1 MKSKMILTLAAMT
14 SFLPLQ
20 QAFSMP
26 IEQVYVQVVDVTG
39 GTSAPLINKMSTSM
53 QLVAQQ
59 LLLERDTEVILPSQQ
74 EYATLLSDIADRVLT
89 GYYLQSTELTI
100 DKNAEL
106 VLKVRP
112 WNESIRNVEVDLQ
125 FSGIEAQTSE
135 LLESKLPT
143 LKQQLK
149 DTIRGASIDAS
160 DWADGVLRKMVR
172 EQVEEVLP
180 EFKVAVDLLNEADKT
195 VVQVIVYPVG
205 QLVRN
210 VDYSMRSEAI
220 PNILLMKLK
229 SKYADECNKL
239 RGLPVSYVE
248 RQRQE
253 IEDFLLAKLSREP
266 EIVKNKL
273 QPRVNITP
281 DTDMTVEFLINS
293 DKYKIWFE
301 GYGDIGR
308 GEENLSG
315 KAHFGKFISPKE
327 ELFGEV
333 EVVLDDVDWNFGVG
347 YTRYWGKSGW
357 SYIRR
362 VPDGENN
369 YKLEY
374 YLDPKWRLRAEH
386 FANSNRNEY
395 GVRYRIHE
403 FLSAE
408 YVYGGDEF
416 YLRIIGNLQLLLKEL
431 LLADIIDYIFM

>member
-59 LLLERDTEVILPSQQ
+59 LLLEHDTEVILPSQQ

-112 WNESIRNVEVDLQ
+112 WNESIRNVEVDLR

-143 LKQQLK
+143 LKQQLN

-172 EQVEEVLP
+172 EQVEEALP

-229 SKYADECNKL
+229 YKYADECNKL

-281 DTDMTVEFLINS
+281 DTDMTVEFLIDS

-327 ELFGEV
+327 EFFGEV

-416 YLRIIGNLQLLLKEL
+416 YLRIIGNL
-431 LLADIIDYIFM
+431 

>member
-26 IEQVYVQVVDVTG
+26 IEQVYVQVVDITG
-39 GTSAPLINKMSTSM
+39 GTSIPLLNKMSNSM

-59 LLLERDTEVILPSQQ
+59 LLLERDTEAIKPVQQ

-100 DKNAEL
+100 DKESEL
-106 VLKVRP
+106 VLKIRP
-112 WNESIRNVEVDLQ
+112 WNAAIRNVEVDLN
-125 FSGIEAQTSE
+125 FSGIEEQTSE

-143 LKQQLK
+143 LKQQLN
-149 DTIRGASIDAS
+149 DTIFGASVDAS
-160 DWADGVLRKMVR
+160 DWADGVLRKIVR
-172 EQVEEVLP
+172 QQVEEALP
-180 EFKVAVDLLNEADKT
+180 EFKVAVDLVNEHKKT
-195 VVQVIVYPVG
+195 VVQVVIYPVG

-210 VDYSMRSEAI
+210 IEYSMRSDAI

-229 SKYADECNKL
+229 HKYADECNKL
-239 RGLPVSYVE
+239 RGLPVSYVA
-248 RQRQE
+248 RQKQE
-253 IEDFLLAKLSREP
+253 IEEFLLSKLRNEQ
-266 EIVKNKL
+266 EILEYDLKPQVT
-273 QPRVNITP
+273 ITP
-281 DTDMTVEFLINS
+281 DADMSIEFLINS
-293 DKYKIWFE
+293 DKYKVWFE

-315 KAHFGKFISPKE
+315 KAHFGKFVSPKE
-327 ELFGEV
+327 EVFGEV
-333 EVVLDDVDWNFGVG
+333 EATLDNVDWTFGAG

-374 YLDPKWRLRAEH
+374 YLNPKWKLRAEH
-386 FANSNRNEY
+386 FANQNRNEY

-408 YVYGGDEF
+408 YVYSGDEF
-416 YLRIIGNLQLLLKEL
+416 YLRIIGNL
-431 LLADIIDYIFM
+431 

>member
-112 WNESIRNVEVDLQ
+112 WNESIRNVEVDLR

-143 LKQQLK
+143 LKQQLN

-172 EQVEEVLP
+172 EQVEEALP

-229 SKYADECNKL
+229 YKYADECNKL

-273 QPRVNITP
+273 QPRVNIMP
-281 DTDMTVEFLINS
+281 DTDMTVEFLIDS

-416 YLRIIGNLQLLLKEL
+416 YLRIIGNL
-431 LLADIIDYIFM
+431 

>member
-26 IEQVYVQVVDVTG
+26 IEQVYVQVIDVTG
-39 GTSAPLINKMSTSM
+39 GTSMPLLNKMSNSM

-59 LLLERDTEVILPSQQ
+59 LLLERDTEAIQPVQQ

-100 DKNAEL
+100 DKESEL
-106 VLKVRP
+106 VLKIRP
-112 WNESIRNVEVDLQ
+112 WNAAIRNVEIDLK
-125 FSGIEAQTSE
+125 FSGIEEQTSE

-143 LKQQLK
+143 LKQQLN
-149 DTIRGASIDAS
+149 DTIFGASVDAS
-160 DWADGVLRKMVR
+160 DWADGVLRKIVR
-172 EQVEEVLP
+172 QQVEEALP
-180 EFKVAVDLLNEADKT
+180 EFKVAVDLVNEHKKT
-195 VVQVIVYPVG
+195 VVQVVIYPVG

-210 VDYSMRSEAI
+210 IEYSMRSDAI

-229 SKYADECNKL
+229 HKYADECNKL
-239 RGLPVSYVE
+239 RGLPVSYVA
-248 RQRQE
+248 RQKQE
-253 IEDFLLAKLSREP
+253 IEEFLLSKLRNEQ
-266 EIVKNKL
+266 EILEYDLKPQVT
-273 QPRVNITP
+273 ITP
-281 DTDMTVEFLINS
+281 DADMSIEFLINS
-293 DKYKIWFE
+293 DKYKVWFE

-315 KAHFGKFISPKE
+315 KAHFGKFVSPKE
-327 ELFGEV
+327 EVFGEV
-333 EVVLDDVDWNFGVG
+333 EATLDNVDWTFGAG

-374 YLDPKWRLRAEH
+374 YLNPKWKLRAEH
-386 FANSNRNEY
+386 FANQNRNEY

-416 YLRIIGNLQLLLKEL
+416 YLRIIGNL
-431 LLADIIDYIFM
+431 

>member
-1 MKSKMILTLAAMT
+1 MKSKIILTLAAMT

-26 IEQVYVQVVDVTG
+26 IEHVYVQVIDVTG
-39 GTSAPLINKMSTSM
+39 GTSAPLLNKMSNSM

-59 LLLERDTEVILPSQQ
+59 LLLDRDTKAILPAQQ

-89 GYYLQSTELTI
+89 GYYLQSTQLTVDKESELI
-100 DKNAEL
+100 L
-106 VLKVRP
+106 QVRP
-112 WNESIRNVEVDLQ
+112 WNTAIKNVQVDLQ
-125 FSGIEAQTSE
+125 FSGIEEQTSE

-143 LKQQLK
+143 LKKQLE
-149 DTIRGASIDAS
+149 DTIKGASIDAS
-160 DWADGVLRKMVR
+160 DWADGVLRKIVR
-172 EQVEEVLP
+172 QQVEEALP
-180 EFKVAVDLLNEADKT
+180 EFKVAVDLVNEADKT

-210 VDYSMRSEAI
+210 VDYSMRSDAI

-229 SKYADECNKL
+229 HKYADECNKL
-239 RGLPVSYVE
+239 RGLPVNYVE
-248 RQRQE
+248 RQKQE
-253 IEDFLLAKLSREP
+253 IEEFLLNKLRNEP
-266 EIVKNKL
+266 EIIKYEL
-273 QPRVNITP
+273 QPFVNTTP
-281 DTDMTVEFLINS
+281 DTDMDVEILIDSN
-293 DKYKIWFE
+293 KYKIWFE

-308 GEENLSG
+308 NEDNLSG

-327 ELFGEV
+327 EFFGEV
-333 EVVLDDVDWNFGVG
+333 EIVLDDVDWNFGVG

-357 SYIRR
+357 TYVRR
-362 VPDGENN
+362 IPDGENN

-374 YLDPKWRLRAEH
+374 NLDPKWRLRAEH
-386 FANSNRNEY
+386 FAKKNRNEY

-416 YLRIIGNLQLLLKEL
+416 YLRIIGNL
-431 LLADIIDYIFM
+431 

>member
-1 MKSKMILTLAAMT
+1 MKSKMIFTLAAMT

-26 IEQVYVQVVDVTG
+26 IEQVYVQVVDITG
-39 GTSAPLINKMSTSM
+39 GTSIPLLNKMSNSM

-59 LLLERDTEVILPSQQ
+59 LLLERDTEAIKPVQQ

-100 DKNAEL
+100 DKESEL
-106 VLKVRP
+106 VLKIRP
-112 WNESIRNVEVDLQ
+112 WNAAIRNVEVDLK
-125 FSGIEAQTSE
+125 FSGIEEQTSE

-143 LKQQLK
+143 LKQQLN
-149 DTIRGASIDAS
+149 DTIFGASVDAS
-160 DWADGVLRKMVR
+160 DWADGVLRKIVR
-172 EQVEEVLP
+172 QQVEEALP
-180 EFKVAVDLLNEADKT
+180 EFKVAVDLVNEHKKT
-195 VVQVIVYPVG
+195 VVQVVIYPVG

-210 VDYSMRSEAI
+210 IEYSMRSDAI

-229 SKYADECNKL
+229 HKYADECNKL
-239 RGLPVSYVE
+239 LGLPVSYVA
-248 RQRQE
+248 RQKQE
-253 IEDFLLAKLSREP
+253 IEEFLLSKLRNEQ
-266 EIVKNKL
+266 EILEYDLKPQVT
-273 QPRVNITP
+273 ITP
-281 DTDMTVEFLINS
+281 DADMGIEFLINS
-293 DKYKIWFE
+293 DKYKVWFG

-315 KAHFGKFISPKE
+315 KAHFGKFVSPKE
-327 ELFGEV
+327 EVFGEV
-333 EVVLDDVDWNFGVG
+333 EATLDNVDWTFGAG

-374 YLDPKWRLRAEH
+374 YLNPKWKLRAEH
-386 FANSNRNEY
+386 FANQNRNEY

-416 YLRIIGNLQLLLKEL
+416 YLRIIGNL
-431 LLADIIDYIFM
+431 

>member
-1 MKSKMILTLAAMT
+1 MKSKMFLALAAMT

-26 IEQVYVQVVDVTG
+26 IENVDVKIVDVAG
-39 GTSAPLINKMSTSM
+39 GTSVPLLNKMSNSM

-59 LLLERDTEVILPSQQ
+59 LLLERDVDALQKSKQ

-100 DKNAEL
+100 DKNSQL
-106 VLKVRP
+106 VLKIRP
-112 WNESIRNVEVDLQ
+112 WNASIENVEVDLQ
-125 FSGIEAQTSE
+125 FSGIEEQTSE
-135 LLESKLPT
+135 LLESKLPF
-143 LKQQLK
+143 LKQQLQN
-149 DTIRGASIDAS
+149 TIAGASVDAS

-172 EQVEEVLP
+172 QQVEEVLP
-180 EFKVAVDLLNEADKT
+180 EFKVAVDLVNETDKT
-195 VVQVIVYPVG
+195 VVQVIIYPVG

-210 VDYSMRSEAI
+210 VNYSMRSDAI

-229 SKYADECNKL
+229 DKYAEECNKL

-248 RQRQE
+248 RQKQE
-253 IEDFLLAKLSREP
+253 IEEFLLSKLRDEK
-266 EIVKNKL
+266 ELVEYQL
-273 QPRVNITP
+273 LPRVNIVP
-281 DTDMTVEFLINS
+281 EADMAVDILIDSN
-293 DKYKIWFE
+293 KYKIWFE

-308 GEENLSG
+308 GEDNLSG
-315 KAHFGKFISPKE
+315 KAHFGKFVSPKE
-327 ELFGEV
+327 EVFGEV
-333 EVVLDDVDWNFGVG
+333 ELVLDNVDWNFGLG

-362 VPDGENN
+362 APDGENN

-374 YLDPKWRLRAEH
+374 YLDDKWRLRAEH
-386 FANSNRNEY
+386 FSEKNRNEY

-416 YLRIIGNLQLLLKEL
+416 YLRIIGNL
-431 LLADIIDYIFM
+431 

>member
-26 IEQVYVQVVDVTG
+26 IEQVCVQVVDITG
-39 GTSAPLINKMSTSM
+39 GTSIPLLNKMSNSM
-53 QLVAQQ
+53 QLVSQQ
-59 LLLERDTEVILPSQQ
+59 LLLERDTEAIKPVQQ

-100 DKNAEL
+100 DKESEL
-106 VLKVRP
+106 VLKIRP
-112 WNESIRNVEVDLQ
+112 WNDAIRNVEVDLK
-125 FSGIEAQTSE
+125 FSGIEEQTSE

-143 LKQQLK
+143 LKQQLN
-149 DTIRGASIDAS
+149 DTIMGASVDAS
-160 DWADGVLRKMVR
+160 DWADGVLRKIVR
-172 EQVEEVLP
+172 QQVEEALP
-180 EFKVAVDLLNEADKT
+180 EFKVAVDLVNEHKKT
-195 VVQVIVYPVG
+195 VVQVVIYPVG

-210 VDYSMRSEAI
+210 IEYSMRSDAI

-229 SKYADECNKL
+229 HKYADECNKL
-239 RGLPVSYVE
+239 RGLPVSYVA
-248 RQRQE
+248 RQKQE
-253 IEDFLLAKLSREP
+253 IEEFLLSKLRNEQ
-266 EIVKNKL
+266 EILEYDLKPQVT
-273 QPRVNITP
+273 ITP
-281 DTDMTVEFLINS
+281 DADMSIEFLINS
-293 DKYKIWFE
+293 DKYKVWFE

-315 KAHFGKFISPKE
+315 KAHFGKFVSPKE
-327 ELFGEV
+327 EVFGEV
-333 EVVLDDVDWNFGVG
+333 EATLDNVDWTFGAG

-374 YLDPKWRLRAEH
+374 YLNPKWKLRAEH
-386 FANSNRNEY
+386 FANQNRNEY

-416 YLRIIGNLQLLLKEL
+416 YLRIIGNL
-431 LLADIIDYIFM
+431 

>member
-1 MKSKMILTLAAMT
+1 MT

-26 IEQVYVQVVDVTG
+26 IEYVDVQVIDVTG
-39 GTSAPLINKMSTSM
+39 GTSAPLLNKMSNSM

-59 LLLERDTEVILPSQQ
+59 LLLERDTEAILPARQ

-89 GYYLQSTELTI
+89 GYFLQRTELII
-100 DKNAEL
+100 DKHSEL
-106 VLKVRP
+106 VFQIRP
-112 WNESIRNVEVDLQ
+112 WNKSIQNVEVDLQ
-125 FSGIEAQTSE
+125 FSGLEQQTSE

-143 LKQQLK
+143 LKNQLRNA
-149 DTIRGASIDAS
+149 ISGASVDAS
-160 DWADGVLRKMVR
+160 DWADSVLRKMVR
-172 EQVEEVLP
+172 QQVEEVLP
-180 EFKVAVDLLNEADKT
+180 EFKVAVDLLNEDNKT

-205 QLVRN
+205 QLIRN
-210 VDYSMRSEAI
+210 VDYSMRSDAI
-220 PNILLMKLK
+220 PNILLMQLK

-239 RGLPVSYVE
+239 RGLPVQYVE
-248 RQRQE
+248 RQKQE
-253 IEDFLLAKLSREP
+253 IEEFLLAKLRKEP
-266 EIVKNKL
+266 EIIEYQL
-273 QPRVNITP
+273 QPVVTVTP
-281 DTDMTVEFLINS
+281 DADLGVEILIAS

-315 KAHFGKFISPKE
+315 KAHFGKFVSQNE
-327 ELFGEV
+327 EVFGEM
-333 EVVLDDVDWNFGVG
+333 EVVLDDVEWNFGVG

-357 SYIRR
+357 SYVRR
-362 VPDGENN
+362 MPDGDNN
-369 YKLEY
+369 YRLEY

-386 FANSNRNEY
+386 FSGNDRNEY

-416 YLRIIGNLQLLLKEL
+416 YLRIIGNL
-431 LLADIIDYIFM
+431 

>member
-416 YLRIIGNLQLLLKEL
+416 YLRIIGNL
-431 LLADIIDYIFM
+431 

>member
-1 MKSKMILTLAAMT
+1 MKSKMIFTLAAMT

-26 IEQVYVQVVDVTG
+26 IEQVYVQVVDITG
-39 GTSAPLINKMSTSM
+39 GTSIPLLNKMSNSM
-53 QLVAQQ
+53 QIVSQQ
-59 LLLERDTEVILPSQQ
+59 LLLERDTEAIKPVQQ

-100 DKNAEL
+100 GKESEL
-106 VLKVRP
+106 VLKIRP
-112 WNESIRNVEVDLQ
+112 WNAAIRNVEVDLK
-125 FSGIEAQTSE
+125 FSGIEEQTSE

-143 LKQQLK
+143 LKQQLN
-149 DTIRGASIDAS
+149 DTIFGASVDAS
-160 DWADGVLRKMVR
+160 DWADGVLRKIVR
-172 EQVEEVLP
+172 QQVEEALP
-180 EFKVAVDLLNEADKT
+180 EFKVAVDLVNEHEKT
-195 VVQVIVYPVG
+195 VVQVVIYPVG

-210 VDYSMRSEAI
+210 IEYSMRSDAI

-229 SKYADECNKL
+229 HKYADECNKL
-239 RGLPVSYVE
+239 RGLPVSYVA
-248 RQRQE
+248 RQKQE
-253 IEDFLLAKLSREP
+253 IEEFLLSKLRNEQ
-266 EIVKNKL
+266 EILEYDLKPQVT
-273 QPRVNITP
+273 ITP
-281 DTDMTVEFLINS
+281 DADMSIEFLINS
-293 DKYKIWFE
+293 DKYKVWFE

-315 KAHFGKFISPKE
+315 KAHFGKFVSPKE
-327 ELFGEV
+327 EVFGEV
-333 EVVLDDVDWNFGVG
+333 EATLDNVDWTFSAG

-374 YLDPKWRLRAEH
+374 YLNPKWKLRAEH
-386 FANSNRNEY
+386 FANQNRNEY

-416 YLRIIGNLQLLLKEL
+416 YLRIIGNL
-431 LLADIIDYIFM
+431 

>member
-1 MKSKMILTLAAMT
+1 MKSKMIFTLAAMT

-26 IEQVYVQVVDVTG
+26 IEHVYVQVIDVTG
-39 GTSAPLINKMSTSM
+39 GTSAPLLNKMGNSM

-59 LLLERDTEVILPSQQ
+59 LLLDRDTEAILPAQQ

-89 GYYLQSTELTI
+89 GYYLQSTQLTV
-100 DKNAEL
+100 DKESEL
-106 VLKVRP
+106 VLQVRP
-112 WNESIRNVEVDLQ
+112 WNTAIKNVQVDLQ
-125 FSGIEAQTSE
+125 FSGIEEQTSE

-143 LKQQLK
+143 LKKQLE
-149 DTIRGASIDAS
+149 DTIRGASVDAS
-160 DWADGVLRKMVR
+160 DWADGVLRKIVR
-172 EQVEEVLP
+172 QQVEEALP
-180 EFKVAVDLLNEADKT
+180 EFKVAVDLVNEADKT

-210 VDYSMRSEAI
+210 VDYSMRSDAI

-229 SKYADECNKL
+229 HKYADECNKL
-239 RGLPVSYVE
+239 RGLPVNYVE
-248 RQRQE
+248 RQKQE
-253 IEDFLLAKLSREP
+253 IEEFLLNKLRNEP
-266 EIVKNKL
+266 EFIKYEL
-273 QPRVNITP
+273 QSFVNITP
-281 DTDMTVEFLINS
+281 DTDMDIEIIIDSN
-293 DKYKIWFE
+293 KYKIWFE

-308 GEENLSG
+308 NEDNLSG

-327 ELFGEV
+327 EFFGEV
-333 EVVLDDVDWNFGVG
+333 EIVLDDVDWNFGLG

-357 SYIRR
+357 TYVRR
-362 VPDGENN
+362 IPDGENN

-374 YLDPKWRLRAEH
+374 NLDPKWRLRAEH
-386 FANSNRNEY
+386 FAKKNRNEY

-416 YLRIIGNLQLLLKEL
+416 YLRIIGNL
-431 LLADIIDYIFM
+431 

>member
-39 GTSAPLINKMSTSM
+39 GTSMPLLNKMSNSM

-59 LLLERDTEVILPSQQ
+59 LLLERDTEAIQPVQQ

-89 GYYLQSTELTI
+89 GYYLQSAELI
-100 DKNAEL
+100 VDKESEL
-106 VLKVRP
+106 VLKIRP
-112 WNESIRNVEVDLQ
+112 WNTAIRNVEVDLK
-125 FSGIEAQTSE
+125 FSGVEEQTSE

-143 LKQQLK
+143 LKQRLK
-149 DTIRGASIDAS
+149 DTLIGASVDAS
-160 DWADGVLRKMVR
+160 DWADGVLRKIVR
-172 EQVEEVLP
+172 QQVEEVLP
-180 EFKVAVDLLNEADKT
+180 EFKVAVDLINESEKT
-195 VVQVIVYPVG
+195 IVQVVIYPVG

-210 VDYSMRSEAI
+210 VEYSMRSDAI

-229 SKYADECNKL
+229 YKYADECNKL
-239 RGLPVSYVE
+239 RGLPVSYVA
-248 RQRQE
+248 RQKQE
-253 IEDFLLAKLSREP
+253 IEEFLLSKLRNEQ
-266 EIVKNKL
+266 EIVEYDL
-273 QPRVNITP
+273 QPQVIITP
-281 DTDMTVEFLINS
+281 NTDMAVEFLINS
-293 DKYKIWFE
+293 DKYKVWFE

-315 KAHFGKFISPKE
+315 KAHFGKFVSHKE
-327 ELFGEV
+327 EVFGEV
-333 EVVLDDVDWNFGVG
+333 EAVLDNVDWNFGVG

-374 YLDPKWRLRAEH
+374 YLDSKWRLRAEH
-386 FANSNRNEY
+386 FASKNRNEY

-416 YLRIIGNLQLLLKEL
+416 YLRIIGNL
-431 LLADIIDYIFM
+431 

>member
-26 IEQVYVQVVDVTG
+26 IEQVYVQVVDITG
-39 GTSAPLINKMSTSM
+39 GTSIPLLNKMSNSM
-53 QLVAQQ
+53 QIVSQQ
-59 LLLERDTEVILPSQQ
+59 LLLERDTEAIKPVQQ

-100 DKNAEL
+100 DKESEL
-106 VLKVRP
+106 VLKIRP
-112 WNESIRNVEVDLQ
+112 WNAAIRNVEVDLK
-125 FSGIEAQTSE
+125 FSGIEEQTSE

-143 LKQQLK
+143 LKQQLN
-149 DTIRGASIDAS
+149 DTIFGASVDAS
-160 DWADGVLRKMVR
+160 DWADGVLRKIVR
-172 EQVEEVLP
+172 QQVEEALP
-180 EFKVAVDLLNEADKT
+180 EFKVAVDLVNEHKKT
-195 VVQVIVYPVG
+195 VVQVVIYPVG

-210 VDYSMRSEAI
+210 IEYSMRSDAI

-229 SKYADECNKL
+229 HKYADECNKL
-239 RGLPVSYVE
+239 RGLPVSYVA
-248 RQRQE
+248 RQKQE
-253 IEDFLLAKLSREP
+253 IEEFLLSKLRNEQ
-266 EIVKNKL
+266 EILEYDLKPQVT
-273 QPRVNITP
+273 ITP
-281 DTDMTVEFLINS
+281 DADMSIEFLINS
-293 DKYKIWFE
+293 DKYKVWFE

-315 KAHFGKFISPKE
+315 KAHFGKFVSPKE
-327 ELFGEV
+327 EVFGEV
-333 EVVLDDVDWNFGVG
+333 EATLDNVDWTFGAG

-374 YLDPKWRLRAEH
+374 YLNPKWKLRAEH
-386 FANSNRNEY
+386 FANQNRNEY

-403 FLSAE
+403 FLNAE

-416 YLRIIGNLQLLLKEL
+416 YLRIIGNL
-431 LLADIIDYIFM
+431 

>member
-1 MKSKMILTLAAMT
+1 MKSKIILTLAAMT

-26 IEQVYVQVVDVTG
+26 IEHVYVQVIDVTG
-39 GTSAPLINKMSTSM
+39 GTSAPLLNKMSNSM

-59 LLLERDTEVILPSQQ
+59 LLLDRDTEAILPAQQ

-89 GYYLQSTELTI
+89 GYYLQSTQLTVDKESELI
-100 DKNAEL
+100 L
-106 VLKVRP
+106 QVRP
-112 WNESIRNVEVDLQ
+112 WNTAIRNVQVDLQ
-125 FSGIEAQTSE
+125 FSGIEEQTSE

-143 LKQQLK
+143 LKKQLE
-149 DTIRGASIDAS
+149 DTIRGASVDAS
-160 DWADGVLRKMVR
+160 DWADGVLRKIVR
-172 EQVEEVLP
+172 QQVEEALP
-180 EFKVAVDLLNEADKT
+180 EFKVAVDLVNEADKT

-210 VDYSMRSEAI
+210 VDYSMRSDAI

-229 SKYADECNKL
+229 HKYADECNKL
-239 RGLPVSYVE
+239 RGLPVNYVE
-248 RQRQE
+248 RQKQE
-253 IEDFLLAKLSREP
+253 IEEFLLNKLRNEP
-266 EIVKNKL
+266 EIIKYEL
-273 QPRVNITP
+273 QPFVNITP
-281 DTDMTVEFLINS
+281 DTDMDVEILIDSN
-293 DKYKIWFE
+293 KYKIWFE

-308 GEENLSG
+308 NEDNLSG

-327 ELFGEV
+327 EFFGEV
-333 EVVLDDVDWNFGVG
+333 ETVLDDVDWNFGVG

-357 SYIRR
+357 TYVRR
-362 VPDGENN
+362 IPDGENN

-374 YLDPKWRLRAEH
+374 NLDPKWRLRAEH
-386 FANSNRNEY
+386 FAKKNRNEY

-416 YLRIIGNLQLLLKEL
+416 YLRIIGNL
-431 LLADIIDYIFM
+431 

>member
-1 MKSKMILTLAAMT
+1 MKSKMIFTLAAMT

-26 IEQVYVQVVDVTG
+26 IEQVYVQVVDITG
-39 GTSAPLINKMSTSM
+39 GTSIPLLNKMSDSM
-53 QLVAQQ
+53 QLVSQQ
-59 LLLERDTEVILPSQQ
+59 LLLERDTEAIKPVQQ

-89 GYYLQSTELTI
+89 GYCLQSTELTI
-100 DKNAEL
+100 DKESEL
-106 VLKVRP
+106 VLNIRP
-112 WNESIRNVEVDLQ
+112 WNAAIRNVEVDLK
-125 FSGIEAQTSE
+125 FSGIEEQTSE

-143 LKQQLK
+143 LKQQLN
-149 DTIRGASIDAS
+149 DAIMGASVDAS
-160 DWADGVLRKMVR
+160 DWADGVLRKIVR
-172 EQVEEVLP
+172 QQVEEALP
-180 EFKVAVDLLNEADKT
+180 EFKVAVDLVNEHKKT
-195 VVQVIVYPVG
+195 VVQVVIYPVG

-210 VDYSMRSEAI
+210 IEYSMRSDAI

-229 SKYADECNKL
+229 HKYADECNKL
-239 RGLPVSYVE
+239 RGLPVSYVA
-248 RQRQE
+248 RQKQE
-253 IEDFLLAKLSREP
+253 IEEFLLSKLRNEQ
-266 EIVKNKL
+266 EILEYDLKPQVT
-273 QPRVNITP
+273 ITP
-281 DTDMTVEFLINS
+281 DADMSIEFLINS
-293 DKYKIWFE
+293 DKYKVWFE

-315 KAHFGKFISPKE
+315 KAHFGKFFSPKE
-327 ELFGEV
+327 EVFGEV
-333 EVVLDDVDWNFGVG
+333 EATLDNVDWTFGAG

-374 YLDPKWRLRAEH
+374 YLNPKWKLRAEH
-386 FANSNRNEY
+386 FANQNRNEY

-416 YLRIIGNLQLLLKEL
+416 YLRIIGNL
-431 LLADIIDYIFM
+431 

>member
-1 MKSKMILTLAAMT
+1 MKSKIILTLAAMT

-26 IEQVYVQVVDVTG
+26 IEHVYVQVIDVTG
-39 GTSAPLINKMSTSM
+39 GTSAPLLNKMSNSM

-59 LLLERDTEVILPSQQ
+59 LLLDRDTEAILPAQQ

-89 GYYLQSTELTI
+89 GYYLQSTQLTVDKESELI
-100 DKNAEL
+100 L
-106 VLKVRP
+106 QVRP
-112 WNESIRNVEVDLQ
+112 WNTAIRNVQVDLQ
-125 FSGIEAQTSE
+125 FSGIEEQTSD

-143 LKQQLK
+143 LKKQLR
-149 DTIRGASIDAS
+149 DTIKGASIDAS
-160 DWADGVLRKMVR
+160 DWADGVLRKIVR
-172 EQVEEVLP
+172 QQVEEALP
-180 EFKVAVDLLNEADKT
+180 EFKVAVDLVNEADKT

-210 VDYSMRSEAI
+210 VDYGMRSDAI

-229 SKYADECNKL
+229 HKYADECNKL
-239 RGLPVSYVE
+239 RGLPVNYVE
-248 RQRQE
+248 RQKQE
-253 IEDFLLAKLSREP
+253 IEEFLLNKLRNEP
-266 EIVKNKL
+266 EIIKYEL
-273 QPRVNITP
+273 YPFVNITP
-281 DTDMTVEFLINS
+281 DTDMDVEILIDSN
-293 DKYKIWFE
+293 KYKIWFE

-308 GEENLSG
+308 NEDNLSG

-327 ELFGEV
+327 EFFGEV
-333 EVVLDDVDWNFGVG
+333 EIVLDDVDWNFGLG

-357 SYIRR
+357 TYVRR
-362 VPDGENN
+362 IPDGENN

-374 YLDPKWRLRAEH
+374 NLDPKWRLRAEH
-386 FANSNRNEY
+386 FAKKNRNEY

-416 YLRIIGNLQLLLKEL
+416 YLRIIGNL
-431 LLADIIDYIFM
+431 

>member
-39 GTSAPLINKMSTSM
+39 GTSVPLINKMSTSM

-59 LLLERDTEVILPSQQ
+59 LLLDRDTDAINVAKQ
-74 EYATLLSDIADRVLT
+74 EYAALLSDIADRVLT
-89 GYYLQSTELTI
+89 GYYLQSTELTV
-100 DKNAEL
+100 DKESEL
-106 VLKVRP
+106 VLKIRP
-112 WNESIRNVEVDLQ
+112 WSETIEDVQVDLQ
-125 FSGIEAQTSE
+125 FSGIEEQTSE

-143 LKQQLK
+143 LKKQLN
-149 DTIRGASIDAS
+149 DTIKGASVDAS

-172 EQVEEVLP
+172 QQVEEALP
-180 EFKVAVDLLNEADKT
+180 DFKVAVDLVNEGSKT

-210 VDYSMRSEAI
+210 VNYSMRSDAI

-229 SKYADECNKL
+229 YKYADECNKL
-239 RGLPVSYVE
+239 RGLPVNYVE
-248 RQRQE
+248 SQRQE
-253 IEDFLLAKLSREP
+253 IEEFLLGKLRNEP
-266 EIVKNKL
+266 DILKYNLKPYVHIVPN
-273 QPRVNITP
+273 
-281 DTDMTVEFLINS
+281 TDMGVEILIGS

-327 ELFGEV
+327 EAFGEV
-333 EVVLDDVDWNFGVG
+333 EVVLDDVDWNFNVG

-357 SYIRR
+357 TYARR
-362 VPDGENN
+362 IPDGENN
-369 YKLEY
+369 FRLEY
-374 YLDPKWRLRAEH
+374 YLDPQWRLRAEH
-386 FANSNRNEY
+386 FANRNRNEY

-416 YLRIIGNLQLLLKEL
+416 YLRIIGNL
-431 LLADIIDYIFM
+431 

>member
-39 GTSAPLINKMSTSM
+39 GTSMPLLDKMSNSM

-59 LLLERDTEVILPSQQ
+59 LLLERDTEDIKPAQQ

-100 DKNAEL
+100 DKESEL
-106 VLKVRP
+106 VLKIRP
-112 WNESIRNVEVDLQ
+112 WNAAISNVEVDLK
-125 FSGIEAQTSE
+125 FSGIEEQTSE

-143 LKQQLK
+143 LKQQLN
-149 DTIRGASIDAS
+149 DTIMGASVDAS
-160 DWADGVLRKMVR
+160 DWADGVLRKIVR
-172 EQVEEVLP
+172 QQVEEVLP
-180 EFKVAVDLLNEADKT
+180 EFKVAVDLVNEHKKT
-195 VVQVIVYPVG
+195 VVQVVIYPVG

-210 VDYSMRSEAI
+210 IEYSMRSDAI

-229 SKYADECNKL
+229 HKYADECNKL
-239 RGLPVSYVE
+239 RGLPVSYVA
-248 RQRQE
+248 RQKQE
-253 IEDFLLAKLSREP
+253 IEEFLLSKLRNEQ
-266 EIVKNKL
+266 EILEYDLKPQVT
-273 QPRVNITP
+273 ITP
-281 DTDMTVEFLINS
+281 DADMSIEFLINS
-293 DKYKIWFE
+293 DKYKVWFE

-315 KAHFGKFISPKE
+315 KAHFGKFVSHKE
-327 ELFGEV
+327 EVFGEV
-333 EVVLDDVDWNFGVG
+333 EAVLDNVDWNFGVG

-374 YLDPKWRLRAEH
+374 YLDSKWRLRAEH
-386 FANSNRNEY
+386 FASKNRNEY

-416 YLRIIGNLQLLLKEL
+416 YLRIIGNL
-431 LLADIIDYIFM
+431 

>member
-26 IEQVYVQVVDVTG
+26 IEQVYVKVVDITG
-39 GTSAPLINKMSTSM
+39 GTSIPLLNKMSNSM
-53 QLVAQQ
+53 QFVAQQ
-59 LLLERDTEVILPSQQ
+59 LLLERDTEAIKTAQK
-74 EYATLLSDIADRVLT
+74 EYATLLSDIADRVLS
-89 GYYLQSTELTI
+89 GYYLLSTELTI
-100 DKNAEL
+100 DKESEL
-106 VLKVRP
+106 VLKLRP
-112 WNESIRNVEVDLQ
+112 WNAAIRNVEVDLK
-125 FSGIEAQTSE
+125 FSGIEEQTSE

-143 LKQQLK
+143 LKQQLN
-149 DTIRGASIDAS
+149 DTIMGASVDAS
-160 DWADGVLRKMVR
+160 DWADGVLRKIVR
-172 EQVEEVLP
+172 QQVEEALP
-180 EFKVAVDLLNEADKT
+180 EFKVAVDLVNEHKKT
-195 VVQVIVYPVG
+195 VVQVVIYPVG

-210 VDYSMRSEAI
+210 IEYSMRSDAI

-229 SKYADECNKL
+229 YKYADECNKL
-239 RGLPVSYVE
+239 RGLPVSYVA
-248 RQRQE
+248 RQKQE
-253 IEDFLLAKLSREP
+253 IEEFLLSKLRNEQ
-266 EIVKNKL
+266 EILEYDLKPQVT
-273 QPRVNITP
+273 ITP
-281 DTDMTVEFLINS
+281 DADMSIEFLINS
-293 DKYKIWFE
+293 DKYQVWFE

-315 KAHFGKFISPKE
+315 KAHIGKFVSPKE
-327 ELFGEV
+327 EVFGEV
-333 EVVLDDVDWNFGVG
+333 EATLDNVDWTFGAG

-374 YLDPKWRLRAEH
+374 YLNPKWKLRVEH
-386 FANSNRNEY
+386 FANQNRNEY

-416 YLRIIGNLQLLLKEL
+416 YLRIIGNL
-431 LLADIIDYIFM
+431 

>member
-112 WNESIRNVEVDLQ
+112 WNESIRNVEVDLR

-143 LKQQLK
+143 LKQQLN

-172 EQVEEVLP
+172 EQVEEALP

-281 DTDMTVEFLINS
+281 DTDMTVEFLIDS

-327 ELFGEV
+327 EFFGEV

-416 YLRIIGNLQLLLKEL
+416 YLRIIGNL
-431 LLADIIDYIFM
+431 

>member
-26 IEQVYVQVVDVTG
+26 IEQVYVQVVDITG
-39 GTSAPLINKMSTSM
+39 GTSIPLLNKMSNSM

-59 LLLERDTEVILPSQQ
+59 LLLERDTEAIKSAQQ

-100 DKNAEL
+100 GKESEL
-106 VLKVRP
+106 VLKIRP
-112 WNESIRNVEVDLQ
+112 WNAAIRNVEVDLK
-125 FSGIEAQTSE
+125 FSGIEEQTSE

-143 LKQQLK
+143 LKQQLN
-149 DTIRGASIDAS
+149 DTIMGASVDAS
-160 DWADGVLRKMVR
+160 DWADGVLRKIVR
-172 EQVEEVLP
+172 QQVEEALP
-180 EFKVAVDLLNEADKT
+180 EFKVAVDLVNEHKKT
-195 VVQVIVYPVG
+195 VVQVVIYPVG

-210 VDYSMRSEAI
+210 IEYSMRSDAI

-229 SKYADECNKL
+229 HKYADECNKL
-239 RGLPVSYVE
+239 RGLPVSYVA
-248 RQRQE
+248 RQKQE
-253 IEDFLLAKLSREP
+253 IEEFLLSKLRNEQ
-266 EIVKNKL
+266 EILEYDLNPQVT
-273 QPRVNITP
+273 ITP
-281 DTDMTVEFLINS
+281 DADMSIEFLINS
-293 DKYKIWFE
+293 DKYKVWFE

-315 KAHFGKFISPKE
+315 KAHIGKFVSPKE
-327 ELFGEV
+327 EVFGEV
-333 EVVLDDVDWNFGVG
+333 EATLDNVDWTFGAG

-374 YLDPKWRLRAEH
+374 YLNPKWKLRAEH
-386 FANSNRNEY
+386 FANQNRNEY

-416 YLRIIGNLQLLLKEL
+416 YLRIIGNL
-431 LLADIIDYIFM
+431 

>member
-26 IEQVYVQVVDVTG
+26 IEQVYVQVVDITG
-39 GTSAPLINKMSTSM
+39 GTSIPLLNKMSNSM

-59 LLLERDTEVILPSQQ
+59 LLLERDTESIKPVQQ

-100 DKNAEL
+100 DKESEL
-106 VLKVRP
+106 VLKIRP
-112 WNESIRNVEVDLQ
+112 WNAAIRNVEVDLK
-125 FSGIEAQTSE
+125 FSGIEEQTSE

-143 LKQQLK
+143 LKQQLN
-149 DTIRGASIDAS
+149 DTIFGASVDAS
-160 DWADGVLRKMVR
+160 DWADGVLRKIVR
-172 EQVEEVLP
+172 QQVEEALP
-180 EFKVAVDLLNEADKT
+180 EFKVAVDLVNEHKKT
-195 VVQVIVYPVG
+195 VVQVVIYPVG

-210 VDYSMRSEAI
+210 IEYSMRSDAI

-229 SKYADECNKL
+229 HKYAAECNKL
-239 RGLPVSYVE
+239 RGLPVSYVA
-248 RQRQE
+248 RQKQE
-253 IEDFLLAKLSREP
+253 IEEFLLLKLRNGQ
-266 EIVKNKL
+266 EILEYDLNPQVT
-273 QPRVNITP
+273 ITP
-281 DTDMTVEFLINS
+281 DADMSIEFLINS
-293 DKYKIWFE
+293 DKYKVWFE

-315 KAHFGKFISPKE
+315 KAHFGKFVSPKE
-327 ELFGEV
+327 EVFGEV
-333 EVVLDDVDWNFGVG
+333 EATLDNVDWTFGAG

-374 YLDPKWRLRAEH
+374 YLNPKWKLRAEH
-386 FANSNRNEY
+386 FANQNRNEY

-416 YLRIIGNLQLLLKEL
+416 YLRIIGNL
-431 LLADIIDYIFM
+431 